1 MAIVL
6 VQSEIREIIPKY
18 SITTRQDL
26 PQLVQLYLIVIV
38 NITTAST
45 YKEHQL
51 RMIEIMDFSSFETR
65 FY

>member
-6 VQSEIREIIPKY
+6 VQSEIRGIIPKY

-51 RMIEIMDFSSFETR
+51 RRIEIMDFSSFETG